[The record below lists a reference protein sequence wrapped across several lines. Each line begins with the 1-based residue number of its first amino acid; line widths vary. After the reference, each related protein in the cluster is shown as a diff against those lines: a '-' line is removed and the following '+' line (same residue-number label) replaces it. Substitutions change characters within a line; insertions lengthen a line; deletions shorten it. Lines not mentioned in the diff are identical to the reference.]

1 MSRGQWAS
9 AASIVAVL
17 MLYAG
22 PLMLTLPAQAASQ
35 VRPRG
40 FVFSGA
46 GDYGAWT
53 GFEESL
59 RELKETGSDFN
70 LALGDLSYGGETE
83 QAWCDQFHL
92 SFPNVVLI
100 AGNHDVGKPQDI
112 GGNINNFTKY
122 CPFPL
127 NALLVGVYG
136 KQYYFDYPRDQPLM
150 RFILISP
157 DLPFYVDD
165 GEYYD
170 YSAGTPRYLW
180 TRDAID
186 GARAAGIPWVVVAGH
201 ENCIAAGEHPC
212 EIGTDIFNL
221 LLNRKV
227 DLILQGHNHH
237 YERSKQLALGPACD
251 GIVLNVY
258 NPGCVVNPGFDGQY
272 TKGAGS
278 VLVIAGTGGRELIN
292 FDVSNPFAPYIA
304 AYASKVLGSGTGEE
318 GGHANHTSV
327 LGQSDAAADA
337 SDVPVLGK
345 GIVTFTVSR
354 DQMTMQTHFNLTYQD
369 HFTVTS
375 APPAPSF
382 FESLPRGVPFLA
394 PTAVG
399 VEILVIGFFV
409 SRRPRRR
416 RIGTKP
422 VPRPSLPAAAASA
435 NGGSANGGSPN
446 GIASLDLRGKRL
458 VLDKSGALRL
468 ED

>member
-1 MSRGQWAS
+1 MPGGQKITS
-9 AASIVAVL
+9 AAAALAVL
-17 MLYAG
+17 MLSVGAA
-22 PLMLTLPAQAASQ
+22 MLVADPGRAAS
-35 VRPRG
+35 RAPARE

-46 GDYGAWT
+46 GDYGSWS
-53 GFEESL
+53 GFEETL
-59 RELKETGSDFN
+59 RTLKATGPDFN
-70 LALGDLSYGGETE
+70 LALGDLSYGGEPE
-83 QAWCDQFHL
+83 DAWCDEFHQ
-92 SFPNVVLI
+92 SFPKVVLI
-100 AGNHDVGKPQDI
+100 AGNHDVGKAQDI

-127 NALLVGVYG
+127 DVSIVGVYG
-136 KQYYFDYPRDQPLM
+136 KQYYFDYPREQPLM

-201 ENCIAAGEHPC
+201 ENCIAAGEHGC

-221 LLNRKV
+221 LLDRKV

-251 GIVLNVY
+251 GIALNVY
-258 NPGCVVNPGFDGQY
+258 NAGCVVNPGSDGQY

-292 FDVSNPFAPYIA
+292 FDVTNPFAPYIA
-304 AYASKVLGSGTGEE
+304 AYASQVLGSGTGEAAPASNE
-318 GGHANHTSV
+318 SV
-327 LGQSDAAADA
+327 LGKSDAAAHA

-345 GIVTFTVSR
+345 GVVAFTVSR
-354 DQMTMQTHFNLTYQD
+354 DRMTMQTHFNLTYQD
-369 HFTVTS
+369 QFTVT
-375 APPAPSF
+375 APPGAPSF
-382 FESLPRGVPFLA
+382 FESLPRNVPLVSPA
-394 PTAVG
+394 AVG
-399 VEILVIGFFV
+399 VEVLVIGLMV
-409 SRRPRRR
+409 SRHRRR
-416 RIGTKP
+416 RFIAAP
-422 VPRPSLPAAAASA
+422 SAPRLPLPAATASA
-435 NGGSANGGSPN
+435 NGGSLNGKTSVN
-446 GIASLDLRGKRL
+446 LRGKRFI
-458 VLDKSGALRL
+458 LDESGALRL